1 MYLLMSAILVHPTF
15 EMRVARPTTEAGRAL
30 VAAMEAVGS
39 PIGLPYIEPVLVDEA
54 GVEVGRQL
62 IVVEET
68 GGQPVAVQHYGL
80 IDSNLIKNYRNRLT
94 AAGLRLWEEALGRQ
108 AVRIEE
114 HPWLPRDVPYTVYFG
129 LALLPMTVFVAGSM
143 LGAILAAQAFE
154 FGTVVEYRL
163 APLAPGWILAARLV
177 RLVLAALVSA
187 AVLLVA
193 VGWVSGAWP
202 DAAWRVAL
210 ILVPQAL
217 IAGGLGT
224 AAGLL
229 LRRTIPAFLVALV
242 TSFAGW
248 LMGSAFGLAA
258 GFGGGYEAISRLT
271 PFTHTVELLFPRY
284 YGTTIGRP
292 AISALVLLLM
302 SGVMVALA
310 AAAYHRQILRQG

>member
-1 MYLLMSAILVHPTF
+1 
-15 EMRVARPTTEAGRAL
+15 
-30 VAAMEAVGS
+30 VGS

-54 GVEVGRQL
+54 GAEVGRQL

-68 GGQPVAVQHYGL
+68 GGQAVAVQHYGL

-94 AAGLRLWEEALGRQ
+94 AAGLRLWEEALGQR
-108 AVRIEE
+108 AVQIEE

-143 LGAILAAQAFE
+143 LGAILAAQEFE
-154 FGTVVEYRL
+154 LGTVVEYRL

-177 RLVLAALVSA
+177 RLVLSALVSA

-202 DAAWRVAL
+202 DAAWLVAL
-210 ILVPQAL
+210 ILVPQAV

-258 GFGGGYEAISRLT
+258 GFSGWYEAISRLT

-284 YGTTIGRP
+284 YGTAIGRP

-302 SGVMVALA
+302 SGAMVALA
-310 AAAYHRQILRQG
+310 AAAYRRQILRQG